1 MIDIENER
9 GAFSRW
15 VLTHSDNL
23 DITSYEENIMF
34 DAWQA
39 AKAQVPEGFVLVEK
53 KNTEDWYLDDSES
66 LWMGEPDN
74 WLSDLDI
81 GEVQSVEHKEYLI
94 TESDTLYA
102 AKVWDDANDQVG
114 YWEFFKTEEEAVK
127 AALYCKAKFND
138 EGE

>member
-1 MIDIENER
+1 MTDKCAESKQAEIDD
-9 GAFSRW
+9 
-15 VLTHSDNL
+15 L
-23 DITSYEENIMF
+23 
-34 DAWQA
+34 
-39 AKAQVPEGFVLVEK
+39 KAQLKAAHESRADFVEYCRMIESGNFVIVDK
-53 KNTEDWYLDDSES
+53 KDTEDWYLDDSES
-66 LWMGEPDN
+66 LWMVEPDN
-74 WLSDLDI
+74 WLSDLYI

-114 YWEFFKTEEEAVK
+114 DWEFFKTEEEAVK